1 MTRDEA
7 IAAAL
12 EELLHRALKQYPLTG
27 SDTRAME
34 LHAFFQKRTGHRQP
48 WTARELEERA

>member
-7 IAAAL
+7 IDAAL